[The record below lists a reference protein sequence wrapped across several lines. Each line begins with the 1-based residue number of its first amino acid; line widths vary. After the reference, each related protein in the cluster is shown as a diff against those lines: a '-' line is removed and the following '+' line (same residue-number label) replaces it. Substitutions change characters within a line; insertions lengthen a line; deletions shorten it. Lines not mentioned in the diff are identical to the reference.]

1 MMQTLKN
8 PMDSIQN
15 LDSGSFWNIRLL
27 PTLIAVIR
35 SGDLIHLTDKE
46 YLLLDYFI
54 KNPGRII
61 SQDELTKV
69 LWQGNDKPQSNSL
82 RVWINSLRNKID
94 KDYEPVLIHTRIGHG
109 YFIYPG
115 LNKNKETDSDTQ

>member
-1 MMQTLKN
+1 MVQTLKS
-8 PMDSIQN
+8 PMDSTQN

-35 SGDLIHLTDKE
+35 SGNLIHLTDKE
-46 YLLLDYFI
+46 YMLLDYFI

-61 SQDELTKV
+61 SQDELTKA

-94 KDYEPVLIHTRIGHG
+94 KDYEPALIHTRIGHG

-115 LNKNKETDSDTQ
+115 TSKNKEVESENQ